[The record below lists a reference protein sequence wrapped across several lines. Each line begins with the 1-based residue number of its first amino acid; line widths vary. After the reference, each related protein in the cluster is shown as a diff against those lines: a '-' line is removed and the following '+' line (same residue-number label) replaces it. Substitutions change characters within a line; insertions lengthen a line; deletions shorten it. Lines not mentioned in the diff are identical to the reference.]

1 MGDKSEEYLY
11 INTLCEVHVTNH
23 DSSIITLRLCST
35 IGFVIALIFPGE
47 NLNFSSQKAEFPHL
61 TVDY

>member
-47 NLNFSSQKAEFPHL
+47 IPILAPKRLNFPVWQ
-61 TVDY
+61 